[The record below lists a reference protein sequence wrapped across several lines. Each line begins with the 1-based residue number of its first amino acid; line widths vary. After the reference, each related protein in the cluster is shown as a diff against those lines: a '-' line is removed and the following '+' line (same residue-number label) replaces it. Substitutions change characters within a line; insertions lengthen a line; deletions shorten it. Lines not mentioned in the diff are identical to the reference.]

1 MKRIETCSTLTYFV
15 NTTSAFLFQISV
27 AENEHQTVLEES
39 VETDPPLEVEFC
51 ELSSSGNRLVRLVSA
66 PGPLVVRYRAVVEL
80 TQDLVDP
87 RLLEECSFSEL
98 PAEVLSYLNPS
109 RYCESDR
116 LTDFAWNEFG
126 ALAPGHTRV
135 SSIVDWVHNYLN
147 YVPGSTGPTTT
158 ACDVLVQRTGVCRDY
173 AHLTI
178 ALCRALGIPAR
189 YLAGYAVDL
198 QTPDF
203 HGFCEV
209 WLGESWYLFDAT
221 KLAPIAGLVRVGAGR
236 DAAEVSFAT
245 IIGSVDVSI
254 APQVMAVPILI
265 SERGYVTEGTGAATA
280 DGDAVSI
287 G

>member
-1 MKRIETCSTLTYFV
+1 MKQIETCSTLTYFV
-15 NTTSAFLFQISV
+15 QTTSAFLFQISV
-27 AENEHQTVLEES
+27 AKNEYQTVLEES
-39 VETDPPLEVEFC
+39 FETNPPLEIEFC
-51 ELSSSGNRLVRLVSA
+51 EPSSSGKRLVRLVSP
-66 PGPLVVRYRAVVEL
+66 PGPLVVSYRAVVEL
-80 TQDLVDP
+80 TQDRVDP
-87 RLLEECSFSEL
+87 GLLEESTFSDL
-98 PAEVLSYLNPS
+98 PVEVLSFLNPS

-116 LTDFAWNEFG
+116 LAEFAWKEFG
-126 ALAPGHTRV
+126 AITAGHSRV
-135 SSIVDWVHNYLN
+135 SSIVDWVHDYLD

-189 YLAGYAVDL
+189 YLAGYAVEL
-198 QTPDF
+198 QPPDF

-221 KLAPIAGLVRVGAGR
+221 KLAPIAGLVRIGTGR
-236 DAAEVSFAT
+236 DAADASFAT
-245 IIGSVDVSI
+245 IIGSVDVSH
-254 APQVMAVPILI
+254 APQVIAVPIPDAQSI
-265 SERGYVTEGTGAATA
+265 SVTEGTGAATV